1 MKIHPHNRYASFKF
15 AFAGLKRLVKEYNFR
30 IHIIIATLTAFAGI
44 LCGISLIE
52 WCCIIICFGLV
63 LAAEGFNT
71 AIEIL
76 ADRICSCKDES
87 IKLAKDVSA
96 AAVLL
101 TTFSSAVVGL
111 LIFAH
116 RLLHIIHLLLTR

>member
-1 MKIHPHNRYASFKF
+1 MKYYCHSRYASFKF
-15 AFAGLKRLVKEYNFR
+15 AFASLKRLGREHNFR
-30 IHIIIATLTAFAGI
+30 IHIIIATLTTVAGI

-52 WCCIIICFGLV
+52 WYGIIICFGLV

-96 AAVLL
+96 GAVLL
-101 TTFSSAVVGL
+101 AALSSAVVGG
-111 LIFAH
+111 LIFAN
-116 RLLHIIHLLLTR
+116 RLFHIFH

>member
-1 MKIHPHNRYASFKF
+1 MKYYCHSRYASFKF
-15 AFAGLKRLVKEYNFR
+15 AFAGLKRLGREHNFR
-30 IHIIIATLTAFAGI
+30 IHIIIATLTTVAGI

-52 WCCIIICFGLV
+52 WYGIIICFGLV

-96 AAVLL
+96 GAVLL
-101 TTFSSAVVGL
+101 AVLSSAVVGG
-111 LIFAH
+111 LIFAN
-116 RLLHIIHLLLTR
+116 RLFHIFH

>member
-1 MKIHPHNRYASFKF
+1 MKFYCHSRYAGFKF
-15 AFAGLKRLVKEYNFR
+15 AFAGLKRLIKEHNFR
-30 IHIIIATLTAFAGI
+30 IHIIIATLTTVAGI

-52 WCCIIICFGLV
+52 WYGIIICFGLV

-76 ADRICSCKDES
+76 ADRMCSCKDES

-96 AAVLL
+96 GAVLL
-101 TTFSSAVVGL
+101 AALSSAVVGG
-111 LIFAH
+111 LIFAN
-116 RLLHIIHLLLTR
+116 RLFHIFH

>member
-1 MKIHPHNRYASFKF
+1 MKFYCHSRYAGFKF
-15 AFAGLKRLVKEYNFR
+15 AFAGLKRLIKEHNFR
-30 IHIIIATLTAFAGI
+30 IHIIIATLTTVAGI

-52 WCCIIICFGLV
+52 WYGIIICFGLV

-96 AAVLL
+96 GAVLL
-101 TTFSSAVVGL
+101 AALSSAVVGG
-111 LIFAH
+111 LIFAN
-116 RLLHIIHLLLTR
+116 RLFHIFH

>member
-1 MKIHPHNRYASFKF
+1 MKLYCHSRYAGFKF
-15 AFAGLKRLVKEYNFR
+15 AFAGLKRLIKEHNFL
-30 IHIIIATLTAFAGI
+30 IQIIIAALTTAAGI

-87 IKLAKDVSA
+87 IRLAKDVSA
-96 AAVLL
+96 GAVLL
-101 TTFSSAVVGL
+101 ASSSAAVVGG
-111 LIFAH
+111 LIFAN
-116 RLLHIIHLLLTR
+116 RLVHIFH

>member
-1 MKIHPHNRYASFKF
+1 MKYYCHSRYASFKF
-15 AFAGLKRLVKEYNFR
+15 AFAGLKRLGREHNFR
-30 IHIIIATLTAFAGI
+30 IHIIIATLTTVAGI

-52 WCCIIICFGLV
+52 WYGIIICFGLV

-76 ADRICSCKDES
+76 SDRICSCKDES

-96 AAVLL
+96 GAVLL
-101 TTFSSAVVGL
+101 AALSSAVVGG
-111 LIFAH
+111 LIFAN
-116 RLLHIIHLLLTR
+116 RLFHIFH

>member
-1 MKIHPHNRYASFKF
+1 MKYYCHSRYAGFKF
-15 AFAGLKRLVKEYNFR
+15 AFAGLKRLGREHNSR
-30 IHIIIATLTAFAGI
+30 IHIIIATLTTVAGI

-52 WCCIIICFGLV
+52 WYGIIICFGLV

-96 AAVLL
+96 GAVLL
-101 TTFSSAVVGL
+101 AALSSAVVGG
-111 LIFAH
+111 LIFAN
-116 RLLHIIHLLLTR
+116 RLFHIFH

>member
-1 MKIHPHNRYASFKF
+1 MKYYCHSRYASFKF
-15 AFAGLKRLVKEYNFR
+15 AFAGLKRLGREHNFR
-30 IHIIIATLTAFAGI
+30 IHIIIATLTTVAGI

-52 WCCIIICFGLV
+52 WYGIIICFGLV

-96 AAVLL
+96 GAVLL
-101 TTFSSAVVGL
+101 AALSSAVVGG
-111 LIFAH
+111 LIFAN
-116 RLLHIIHLLLTR
+116 RLFHIFH

>member
-1 MKIHPHNRYASFKF
+1 MKFYCHSRYASFKF
-15 AFAGLKRLVKEYNFR
+15 AFAGLKRLIKEHNFR
-30 IHIIIATLTAFAGI
+30 IHLIIAALTTVAGI
-44 LCGISLIE
+44 LCGISLVE

-96 AAVLL
+96 GAVLL
-101 TTFSSAVVGL
+101 AALSSAVVGG
-111 LIFAH
+111 LIFAN
-116 RLLHIIHLLLTR
+116 RLFHILH

>member
-1 MKIHPHNRYASFKF
+1 MKYYCHSRYAGFKF
-15 AFAGLKRLVKEYNFR
+15 AFAGLKRLGREHNFR
-30 IHIIIATLTAFAGI
+30 IHIIIATLTTVAGI

-52 WCCIIICFGLV
+52 WYGIIICFGLV

-96 AAVLL
+96 GAVLL
-101 TTFSSAVVGL
+101 AALSSAVVGG
-111 LIFAH
+111 LIFAN
-116 RLLHIIHLLLTR
+116 RLFHIFH

>member
-1 MKIHPHNRYASFKF
+1 MKFYCHSRYAGFKF
-15 AFAGLKRLVKEYNFR
+15 AFTGLKRLVREPNFR
-30 IHIIIATLTAFAGI
+30 IHIIIATLTTVAGI

-52 WCCIIICFGLV
+52 WCCIVICFGLV

-76 ADRICSCKDES
+76 ADRICSCQDES

-96 AAVLL
+96 GAVLL
-101 TTFSSAVVGL
+101 AAFSSAVVGG
-111 LIFAH
+111 LIFAN
-116 RLLHIIHLLLTR
+116 RLVHLFH

>member
-1 MKIHPHNRYASFKF
+1 MKFYCHSRYAGFKF
-15 AFAGLKRLVKEYNFR
+15 AFAGLKRLIKEHNFR
-30 IHIIIATLTAFAGI
+30 IHIIIAALTTVAGI

-87 IKLAKDVSA
+87 IKLAKDVA
-96 AAVLL
+96 AGAVLL
-101 TTFSSAVVGL
+101 AAFASVAVGA
-111 LIFAH
+111 LIFVD
-116 RLLHIIHLLLTR
+116 RLFDIFH

>member
-1 MKIHPHNRYASFKF
+1 MKFYCHSRYAGFKF
-15 AFAGLKRLVKEYNFR
+15 AFAGLKRLIKEHNFR
-30 IHIIIATLTAFAGI
+30 IHIIIAALTTFAGI
-44 LCGISLIE
+44 LCGISLVE

-76 ADRICSCKDES
+76 ADRICSCTDES

-96 AAVLL
+96 GAVLL
-101 TTFSSAVVGL
+101 AALSSAVVGG
-111 LIFAH
+111 LIFAN
-116 RLLHIIHLLLTR
+116 RLVHIFH

>member
-1 MKIHPHNRYASFKF
+1 MKYYCHSRYTSFKF
-15 AFAGLKRLVKEYNFR
+15 AFAGLKRLGREHNFR
-30 IHIIIATLTAFAGI
+30 IHIIIATLTTVAGI

-52 WCCIIICFGLV
+52 WYGIIICFGLV

-96 AAVLL
+96 GAVLL
-101 TTFSSAVVGL
+101 AALSSAVVGG
-111 LIFAH
+111 LIFAN
-116 RLLHIIHLLLTR
+116 RLFHIFH

>member
-1 MKIHPHNRYASFKF
+1 MKFYCHSRYAGLKF
-15 AFAGLKRLVKEYNFR
+15 AFAGLKRLGREHNFR
-30 IHIIIATLTAFAGI
+30 IHIIIATLTTVAGI

-52 WCCIIICFGLV
+52 WYGIIICFGLV

-96 AAVLL
+96 GAVLL
-101 TTFSSAVVGL
+101 AALSSAVVGG
-111 LIFAH
+111 LIFAN
-116 RLLHIIHLLLTR
+116 RLFHIFH